1 MDLKSRKLIYEG
13 ELEWKVNVTMKHLAL
28 LFEDILVFL
37 ETSNDDSNKRR
48 YVLKPLSYVLNRSR
62 QTFTPVIPLACINSF
77 RPMRSEKRNFHLV
90 VIIEDHTK
98 ASSRSNK
105 LSLQQHH
112 STPQLQSQLSAS
124 GLLSQAKSIQ
134 SQMLFIL
141 TAKSG
146 DERNKWTHYL
156 QALTGKM
163 TEAENNAIDLAA
175 PPPSA
180 AASAMATTATT
191 ASSIAASV
199 STATSLSGA
208 STTTT
213 ISAAMS
219 TLNSIQIA
227 PLNVNLNSET
237 TNAARDNNNS
247 KSHVNSSEYMQLEAQ
262 LRDNTNS
269 IHEMLKAR
277 QSILEKMLKFN
288 SGILDMEDFNEVI
301 QHKKIN

>member
-1 MDLKSRKLIYEG
+1 
-13 ELEWKVNVTMKHLAL
+13 MKHLAL

-62 QTFTPVIPLACINSF
+62 QTFTPVIPLSCINSF

-90 VIIEDHTK
+90 VIMEDYTK
-98 ASSRSNK
+98 SSSTRNK
-105 LSLQQHH
+105 ATLQQHH

-124 GLLSQAKSIQ
+124 GLLSQPKHIQ
-134 SQMLFIL
+134 NQMLFIL

-156 QALTGKM
+156 QELTGKM
-163 TEAENNAIDLAA
+163 TEADNNAIDLPNPAVRV
-175 PPPSA
+175 
-180 AASAMATTATT
+180 T
-191 ASSIAASV
+191 ASSVAASV
-199 STATSLSGA
+199 STATSLSG

-219 TLNSIQIA
+219 TLNSIQIG
-227 PLNVNLNSET
+227 PLDVNLNEVGKE
-237 TNAARDNNNS
+237 
-247 KSHVNSSEYMQLEAQ
+247 KSFVNSNEYMQLEAQ
-262 LRDNTNS
+262 LRENTNS

-277 QSILEKMLKFN
+277 QNILERMLRFN
-288 SGILDMEDFNEVI
+288 SSILDMEDFNDVRI
-301 QHKKIN
+301 